1 VLGGSWSNPNKVF
14 VGILGSD
21 KSAKPIQLI
30 SKSIK
35 VNKSKTFSIAEL
47 IGDEEM
53 EKFSDSK
60 QAKNEFQ
67 FRNIIP
73 IPHILTKAYL
83 ALKEVDPHSVA
94 QAFFEAMLEFD
105 RQIMTDARSD
115 IAIEPD
121 LQEEKETE
129 KEEINQ
135 GDDIDEKSVKSSS
148 IPTSTDNHCKMLLEF
163 GHVLQFCYLCY
174 KKKLAPVL
182 YSADTT
188 PTIVQWFNSISFA
201 CLQPANN
208 SRAKCQAHHSETD
221 DDSDEDVSSPDQK
234 LSKKE
239 HLLFEYNIENQ
250 LCYGQKL

>member
-1 VLGGSWSNPNKVF
+1 LPYIHTEKISFICLDPTESFIQLVHHCHVLGGSWSNPNKVF

-94 QAFFEAMLEFD
+94 QAFFFEAMLEFD
-105 RQIMTDARSD
+105 RQIMTDASTD

-174 KKKLAPVL
+174 KKKLAQFCTL
-182 YSADTT
+182 
-188 PTIVQWFNSISFA
+188 
-201 CLQPANN
+201 
-208 SRAKCQAHHSETD
+208 
-221 DDSDEDVSSPDQK
+221 
-234 LSKKE
+234 
-239 HLLFEYNIENQ
+239 
-250 LCYGQKL
+250 

>member
-1 VLGGSWSNPNKVF
+1 MLGGSWSNPNKVF

-35 VNKSKTFSIAEL
+35 VIKSKTFSIAEL

-135 GDDIDEKSVKSSS
+135 ADDLDEKSVKSSS

-174 KKKLAPVL
+174 KKKLAQFCTL
-182 YSADTT
+182 
-188 PTIVQWFNSISFA
+188 
-201 CLQPANN
+201 
-208 SRAKCQAHHSETD
+208 
-221 DDSDEDVSSPDQK
+221 
-234 LSKKE
+234 
-239 HLLFEYNIENQ
+239 
-250 LCYGQKL
+250 